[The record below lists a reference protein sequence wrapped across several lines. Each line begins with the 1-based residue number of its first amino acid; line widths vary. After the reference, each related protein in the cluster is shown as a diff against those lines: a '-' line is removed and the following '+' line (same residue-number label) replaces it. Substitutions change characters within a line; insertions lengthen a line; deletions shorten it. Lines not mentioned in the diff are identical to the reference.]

1 MSQEG
6 YAAYYKRRRGLSWDG
21 CAVFVRRSK
30 LEVVSYRT
38 VEYFV
43 GPCTSMDRDQIGQIL
58 RIRSKETRQE
68 FIFANTHLLFDPLR
82 GDIKLGQLAM
92 LIANIEDELTK
103 SRCPVILCGDFN
115 IEPHS
120 YIYKYIIESSELS
133 GQGLFGGP
141 YVEAD
146 RILPPTTNIGR
157 DSMFINNESY
167 REPVNADCFTH
178 PLRLASVY
186 HHVSVNGESN
196 FLTYTVAGLA
206 VMFRSTFA
214 LRNSLDL
221 QKQDNELKE
230 ISTYHREVANPDFL
244 FYSVKQKLTT
254 DSNALVLEDPELRLL
269 RRLSLPGL
277 LTMKKTCGPWPN
289 RYVPSD
295 HVPLVAD
302 FILSNLERL
311 GVSAIMS

>member
-1 MSQEG
+1 EVLCTFLEG
-6 YAAYYKRRRGLSWDG
+6 YVTYYTPKTGLSWDG

-30 LEVVSYRT
+30 LKVIRHRT

-43 GPCTSMDRDQIGQIL
+43 GPGTSMDRDEIGQIL

-68 FIFANTHLLFDPLR
+68 FIFVNTHLLLDPSR

-92 LIANIEDELTK
+92 LIANIEDELSK

-120 YIYKYIIESSELS
+120 YIYKYIIESSVCLQGLYCSELS

-146 RILPPTTNIGR
+146 RILPPVTNIGR
-157 DSMFINNESY
+157 DSMFINNEAY
-167 REPVNADCFTH
+167 REPDNADYFTH

-186 HHVSVNGESN
+186 RHVSVNGE
-196 FLTYTVAGLA
+196 
-206 VMFRSTFA
+206 
-214 LRNSLDL
+214 
-221 QKQDNELKE
+221 KE
-230 ISTYHREVANPDFL
+230 ISTFHKEVANPDYL
-244 FYSVKQKLTT
+244 FYSVTQKLTT
-254 DSNALVLEDPELRLL
+254 DSNTLVHEDPELRLL
-269 RRLSLPGL
+269 RRLSLPDIPTL
-277 LTMKKTCGPWPN
+277 RKNCGPWPN

-302 FILSNLERL
+302 FILSNSEIC
-311 GVSAIMS
+311 SIPN